1 MPRIERTATT
11 TWEGNLAR
19 GSGNIDAGSGAFAAL
34 GFSLATRVGSPE
46 GKTSPEELL
55 AAAHAGCF
63 TMSLA
68 GELTKAETP
77 PGRLDVSCTIV
88 MDEVEGHGHQI
99 VGSQVEVRATV
110 DGADAAALDAA
121 IERADAECPF
131 SALLKRAGAEVTI
144 SRA

>member
-77 PGRLDVSCTIV
+77 PGRIDVSCTIV

-121 IERADAECPF
+121 IVRADAECPF